1 MTDSSNDAA
10 FAALR
15 TQIHRLERLPIAIT
29 ESAPQVADAL
39 HAELDAQIAAGTDP
53 EGTPWQPTQKGAR
66 PLQNAS
72 ASLTVQA
79 IGNVILAKL
88 TGPTALHHMGQARG
102 GVRRQI
108 LPSSKLPAKITAAIR
123 TVCNRI
129 LRTAV
134 VGE

>member
-1 MTDSSNDAA
+1 MTTSNDAA
-10 FAALR
+10 FAALQA
-15 TQIHRLERLPIAIT
+15 QIRRLERLPVAII
-29 ESAPQVADAL
+29 EAAPEVADAL

-53 EGTPWQPTQKGAR
+53 EGTPWQSTKEGKR

-72 ASLTVQA
+72 QSLTVRA
-79 IGNVILAKL
+79 FGNVILAKL

-108 LPSSKLPAKITAAIR
+108 LPSSKLPAKITSAIR

-129 LRTAV
+129 MRDAI